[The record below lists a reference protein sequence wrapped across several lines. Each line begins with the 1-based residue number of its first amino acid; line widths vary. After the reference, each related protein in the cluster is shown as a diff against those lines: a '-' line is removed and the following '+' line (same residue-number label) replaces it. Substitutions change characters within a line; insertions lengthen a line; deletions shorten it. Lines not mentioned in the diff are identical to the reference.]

1 MSVIRRILLGSSE
14 ERNLNGLG
22 LLPQAFDRVPSL
34 TIQRVDPKSV
44 LGLSTA
50 WACVRILSDL
60 TSTMPIDSFRRD
72 QGQRRPYRPGGVKP
86 NWITQP
92 VPNEVSYSIQSVI
105 SEIVTSLMLSGNA
118 YVYAPRDPETLEPLM
133 VKVLHP
139 ESVTITRTNGK
150 LQYIVRNSDQVEGS
164 VYGPETILHIPLI
177 RLPGADYGLS
187 PLDALRNTFALGLT
201 VEEYAQRFFATGST
215 PTGVIEVADS
225 SLTPDQVKAIKEGWI
240 RHHTGANMH
249 TPGVLVGAT
258 FKALSFRPEDAQ
270 LLGSREFTVN
280 EIARIYRV
288 PPALLAV
295 TTPGAMS
302 YGSVEQLSE
311 DFVRFTLRPLAEL
324 IERALSTLIPLPEAF
339 VKLNMDSLLRGSTE
353 ARYNA
358 YAKGLASG
366 WLSVSEIRRSEDLSP
381 IDDEAAD
388 AYRQPLNEA
397 DASLA
402 AARQKA
408 DILGILVR
416 AGYDP
421 ADAAKI
427 IGLDVKHTGA
437 VPVTVSTDPN
447 A

>member
-1 MSVIRRILLGSSE
+1 MSVLRRILGTSSE

-50 WACVRILSDL
+50 WACVRILADL
-60 TSTMPIDSFRRD
+60 TSTMPLDAYRRD
-72 QGQRRPYRPGGVKP
+72 NGQRRPYRPGGVKP
-86 NWITQP
+86 TWITQP
-92 VPNEVSYSIQSVI
+92 VPNEVSYGIQSVI

-118 YVYAPRDPETLEPLM
+118 YVYAPRDPETLEPLE
-133 VKVLHP
+133 VRVLHP
-139 ESVTITRTNGK
+139 ESVTIERHGRE
-150 LQYIVRNSDQVEGS
+150 VRYVVRSNENLDGTVF
-164 VYGPETILHIPLI
+164 GPETILHIPLI

-201 VEEYAQRFFATGST
+201 LEEYANRFFATGTT
-215 PTGVIEVADS
+215 PTGVIEVSDS

-353 ARYNA
+353 SRYNA

-381 IDDEAAD
+381 IDDDSAD

-397 DASLA
+397 DAALA

-408 DILGILVR
+408 DIFAILVGSGMSPEEAKKV
-416 AGYDP
+416 AG
-421 ADAAKI
+421 
-427 IGLDVKHTGA
+427 L
-437 VPVTVSTDPN
+437 
-447 A
+447 

>member
-1 MSVIRRILLGSSE
+1 VSVLRRILGTSSE

-50 WACVRILSDL
+50 WACVRILADL
-60 TSTMPIDSFRRD
+60 TSTMPLDAYRRD
-72 QGQRRPYRPGGVKP
+72 NGQRRPYRPGGVKP
-86 NWITQP
+86 TWITQP
-92 VPNEVSYSIQSVI
+92 VPNEVSYGIQSVI

-118 YVYAPRDPETLEPLM
+118 YVYAPRDPETLEPLE
-133 VKVLHP
+133 VRVLHP
-139 ESVTITRTNGK
+139 ESVTIERHGRE
-150 LQYIVRNSDQVEGS
+150 VRYVVRSNENLDGTVF
-164 VYGPETILHIPLI
+164 GPETILHIPLI

-201 VEEYAQRFFATGST
+201 LEEYANRFFATGTT
-215 PTGVIEVADS
+215 PTGVIEVSDS

-353 ARYNA
+353 SRYNA

-381 IDDEAAD
+381 IDDDSAD

-397 DASLA
+397 DAALA

-408 DILGILVR
+408 DIFAILVGSGMSPEEAKKV
-416 AGYDP
+416 AG
-421 ADAAKI
+421 
-427 IGLDVKHTGA
+427 L
-437 VPVTVSTDPN
+437 
-447 A
+447 

>member
-1 MSVIRRILLGSSE
+1 MSVLRRILGTSSE

-50 WACVRILSDL
+50 WACVRILADL
-60 TSTMPIDSFRRD
+60 TSTMPLDAYRRD
-72 QGQRRPYRPGGVKP
+72 NGQRRPYRPGGVKP
-86 NWITQP
+86 SWITQP
-92 VPNEVSYSIQSVI
+92 VPNEISYGIQSVI

-118 YVYAPRDPETLEPLM
+118 YVYAPKDPETLEPLE
-133 VKVLHP
+133 VRVLHP
-139 ESVTITRTNGK
+139 ESVTIERHGREIR
-150 LQYIVRNSDQVEGS
+150 YVVRNGENLEGT
-164 VYGPETILHIPLI
+164 VFGPETILHIPLI

-201 VEEYAQRFFATGST
+201 LEEYANRFFATGTT
-215 PTGVIEVADS
+215 PTGVIEVSDS

-353 ARYNA
+353 SRYNA

-381 IDDEAAD
+381 IDDDSAD

-397 DASLA
+397 DAALA

-408 DILGILVR
+408 DIFAILVGSGMSPEEAKR
-416 AGYDP
+416 VAG
-421 ADAAKI
+421 
-427 IGLDVKHTGA
+427 L
-437 VPVTVSTDPN
+437 
-447 A
+447 

>member
-1 MSVIRRILLGSSE
+1 
-14 ERNLNGLG
+14 
-22 LLPQAFDRVPSL
+22 
-34 TIQRVDPKSV
+34 
-44 LGLSTA
+44 
-50 WACVRILSDL
+50 
-60 TSTMPIDSFRRD
+60 
-72 QGQRRPYRPGGVKP
+72 
-86 NWITQP
+86 
-92 VPNEVSYSIQSVI
+92 
-105 SEIVTSLMLSGNA
+105 MLSGNA
-118 YVYAPRDPETLEPLM
+118 YVYAPRDPETLEPLE
-133 VKVLHP
+133 VRVLHP
-139 ESVTITRTNGK
+139 ESVTIERHGRE
-150 LQYIVRNSDQVEGS
+150 VRYVVRSNENLDGTVF
-164 VYGPETILHIPLI
+164 GPETILHIPLI

-201 VEEYAQRFFATGST
+201 LEEYANRFFATGTT

-353 ARYNA
+353 SRYNA

-381 IDDEAAD
+381 IDDDSAD

-397 DASLA
+397 DAALA

-408 DILGILVR
+408 DIFSILVGSGMSPEEAKKV
-416 AGYDP
+416 AG
-421 ADAAKI
+421 
-427 IGLDVKHTGA
+427 L
-437 VPVTVSTDPN
+437 
-447 A
+447 

>member
-1 MSVIRRILLGSSE
+1 MSVIRRILSGSSE

-50 WACVRILSDL
+50 WACVRILADL
-60 TSTMPIDSFRRD
+60 ISTMPLDAYRRD
-72 QGQRRPYRPGGVKP
+72 NGQRRPYRPGGVKP
-86 NWITQP
+86 AWINQP
-92 VPNEVSYSIQSVI
+92 VPNEVSYGIQSVL

-118 YVYAPRDPETLEPLM
+118 FVYCPRDPETLEPLL

-139 ESVTITRTNGK
+139 ESVTIERVGGE
-150 LQYIVRNSDQVEGS
+150 LRYVVRNGENLEGT
-164 VYGPETILHIPLI
+164 VFGPETILHIPLI

-201 VEEYAQRFFATGST
+201 VEEYANRFFATGST

-324 IERALSTLIPLPEAF
+324 VERALSTLIPLPEAF

-353 ARYNA
+353 SRYNA

-381 IDDEAAD
+381 IEDESAD
-388 AYRQPLNEA
+388 AYRQPLNES
-397 DASLA
+397 DAAIA

-408 DILGILVR
+408 DVFAILIG
-416 AGYDP
+416 AGMTP
-421 ADAAKI
+421 EEAKKI
-427 IGLDVKHTGA
+427 AGL
-437 VPVTVSTDPN
+437 
-447 A
+447 

>member
-1 MSVIRRILLGSSE
+1 
-14 ERNLNGLG
+14 
-22 LLPQAFDRVPSL
+22 
-34 TIQRVDPKSV
+34 
-44 LGLSTA
+44 
-50 WACVRILSDL
+50 
-60 TSTMPIDSFRRD
+60 
-72 QGQRRPYRPGGVKP
+72 
-86 NWITQP
+86 
-92 VPNEVSYSIQSVI
+92 
-105 SEIVTSLMLSGNA
+105 MLSGNA

-339 VKLNMDSLLRGSTE
+339 VKLNMDALLRGSTE

-366 WLSVSEIRRSEDLSP
+366 WLSVAEIRRSEDLSP
-381 IDDEAAD
+381 IEDSSAD
-388 AYRQPLNEA
+388 AYRQPLNES
-397 DASLA
+397 DAAIAS
-402 AARQKA
+402 ARQKA
-408 DILGILVR
+408 DVFAILIG
-416 AGYDP
+416 AGMTP
-421 ADAAKI
+421 EEAKKLA
-427 IGLDVKHTGA
+427 GL
-437 VPVTVSTDPN
+437 
-447 A
+447 